1 MKNTIVERPIMFSG
15 PMVRAILE
23 GRKTQTRRM
32 IKPQPNS
39 WIDDL
44 HGNEFRK
51 RAPYAIED
59 DNGNYCGWGF
69 QDEDNHY
76 KCPYGKNGERL
87 WVRET
92 CWSDGQEVY
101 YSADE
106 AKGQW
111 LPHRKRVKKGR
122 DLSISRDESY
132 QRLLTLHHYAGG
144 FCRKVPAIHMPRW
157 ACRIVLEIENI
168 RVERLHEI
176 TNADCLAEGIQ
187 PLGPER
193 VTERTSSGVEE
204 LPVQIHIQAGKFDN
218 RYSTVRGLFAGIW
231 QQIHG
236 VESWIADPWVWVIQ
250 FRKIEDR

>member
-1 MKNTIVERPIMFSG
+1 MKNAIVERPILFSG

-23 GRKTQTRRM
+23 GRKTQTRR
-32 IKPQPNS
+32 IVKPQPPRC
-39 WIDDL
+39 IDSL
-44 HGNEFRK
+44 HGNELRK
-51 RAPYAIED
+51 RAPYEIQDAD
-59 DNGNYCGWGF
+59 GNNCGWGF
-69 QDEDNHY
+69 QDEENNY
-76 KCPYGKNGERL
+76 KCRFGTIGERL

-168 RVERLHEI
+168 RLERLHEI
-176 TNADCLAEGIQ
+176 TDDDCVAEGQEPIGEKLNPPGGSVQ
-187 PLGPER
+187 LGRLNGKYAPVRQLFSELW
-193 VTERTSSGVEE
+193 TEING
-204 LPVQIHIQAGKFDN
+204 AN
-218 RYSTVRGLFAGIW
+218 
-231 QQIHG
+231 
-236 VESWIADPWVWVIQ
+236 SWNENPWVWVIQ
-250 FRKIEDR
+250 FRKIEEK